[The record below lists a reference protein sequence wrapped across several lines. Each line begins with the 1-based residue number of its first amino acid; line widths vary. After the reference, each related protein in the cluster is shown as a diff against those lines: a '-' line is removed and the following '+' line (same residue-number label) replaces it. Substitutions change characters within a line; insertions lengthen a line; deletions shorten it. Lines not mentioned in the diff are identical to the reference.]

1 MGQSN
6 NIEVIGRFSI
16 ISTGIF
22 LLTHIFSVG
31 NDQSILSTKSI
42 KKAEDM
48 VLLDKRIFIP
58 IFSFIIT
65 FCITYLIFNIGIFKN
80 YLEIYLLDI
89 KLYKIEYCLII
100 ALIVFMANL
109 SKTIAS
115 FFIISNFVNT
125 ANTLYLFKSIGLLVG
140 VLQFVI
146 FRHFH
151 ELSIVFFMELIC
163 FLLLFI
169 LLSIKILYRKI
180 TWTNQSYKKDFFIAG
195 LNIFGFD
202 SMLKQDLI
210 ILSFFQ
216 GPEQVAKYA
225 VLSSVFEG
233 IAQTITTLQQNYSR
247 ILRNKIFDSNFEVKD
262 KLNDIL
268 SIGRKLSY
276 LFIFAS
282 SIFYFVVFSSLSI
295 EIFIISIFLQIALL
309 LGSPAIITFYT
320 QSIEGNPL
328 RLFIQS
334 ICIIFINTFIS
345 IILYNALGT
354 LGVSIGTMFSFI
366 AMRLIIFNYAKNL
379 FSR

>member
-1 MGQSN
+1 MGHSN
-6 NIEVIGRFSI
+6 DIEVIGRFSI

-22 LLTHIFSVG
+22 LLTHVFSIG

-42 KKAEDM
+42 KKPEDM
-48 VLLDKRIFIP
+48 VFLDNRIFIP
-58 IFSFIIT
+58 IFSFIAT
-65 FCITYLIFNIGIFKN
+65 FSVACLTFNIEIFQD
-80 YLEIYLLDI
+80 YLDVYLKDI
-89 KLYKIEYCLII
+89 KLFKIEYCLFI
-100 ALIVFMANL
+100 ALTVFLANM

-115 FFIISNFVNT
+115 FFIISNFINT

-140 VLQFVI
+140 VLQFI
-146 FRHFH
+146 IYRNFH

-169 LLSIKILYRKI
+169 LLLIKILYRKI
-180 TWTNQSYKKDFFIAG
+180 IWTDQSYKKDFFIAG

-233 IAQTITTLQQNYSR
+233 IAQTITTLQQNYSK
-247 ILRNKIFDSNFEVKD
+247 ILRNKIFDSNFEVKG
-262 KLNDIL
+262 KLNDLL

-282 SIFYFVVFSSLSI
+282 SIFYFIVFSSLSI

-309 LGSPAIITFYT
+309 AGSPAIITFYT

-328 RLFIQS
+328 RLFSQS
-334 ICIIFINTFIS
+334 ICIILINTFVS
-345 IILYNALGT
+345 IMLYNVFGT
-354 LGVSIGTMFSFI
+354 LGVSIGTMLSFI
-366 AMRLIIFNYAKNL
+366 AMRLIIYNYTKNI
-379 FSR
+379 FIR